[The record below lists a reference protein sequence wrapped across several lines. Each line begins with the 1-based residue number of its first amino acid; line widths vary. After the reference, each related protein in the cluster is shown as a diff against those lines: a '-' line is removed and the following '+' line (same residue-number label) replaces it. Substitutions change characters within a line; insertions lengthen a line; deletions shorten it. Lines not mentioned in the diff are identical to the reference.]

1 VQLWVAMEIIRD
13 LDSLGNYPFPV
24 VALGNFDGVH
34 LGHQAILKAAI
45 ERAHVTGGSAL
56 AVTFDP
62 LPAKVLNP
70 NRAPQ
75 LILTPE
81 DKHDLLRSFG
91 LHGVIVLTFTHELS
105 MLPPQDFVREYL
117 RRQIGAR
124 VVVVGHNVSFGHAR
138 AGNAAVMQQLG
149 RELGFETIAVGPVER
164 DGIVVSSTQ
173 VRKLITAGEMRRAA
187 ILLGRPHFLRGP
199 VVHGRERGRT
209 IGFPTANIRS
219 RTECWP
225 PDGVYATRV
234 VMEEGS
240 YPSITNIGM
249 RPTFSEPERSIEAH
263 IFEFNRDIYG
273 REVKLE
279 IAERIRPE
287 RKFDSAHALAAQI
300 AADLQRAKEILAAE
314 ELILPARDSKA

>member
-1 VQLWVAMEIIRD
+1 MEIIRD
-13 LDSLGNYPFPV
+13 LDSLKPYSFPV

-34 LGHQAILKAAI
+34 VGHQTILRAAI
-45 ERAHVTGGSAL
+45 ERARAAGGSAL

-70 NRAPQ
+70 NRAPR

-81 DKHDLLRSFG
+81 DKHELLRSFG
-91 LHGVIVLTFTHELS
+91 LDGVIVLTFSRELS
-105 MLPPQDFVREYL
+105 MVPPEAFVREYL
-117 RRQIGAR
+117 RRRIGAR

-138 AGNAAVMQQLG
+138 AGNAEVMRRLG
-149 RELGFETIAVGPVER
+149 GELGFETNVIGPIER

-173 VRKLITAGEMRRAA
+173 VREMIAMGDMKRTA

-209 IGFPTANIRS
+209 IGFPTANVQS
-219 RTECWP
+219 RTECLP

-234 VMEEGS
+234 VMEDGS

-249 RPTFSEPERSIEAH
+249 RPTFGEPERSIEAH
-263 IFEFNRDIYG
+263 IFDFDRDIYG

-287 RKFDSAHALAAQI
+287 RKFESAQALAAQI
-300 AADLQRAKEILAAE
+300 ASDLRRAKEILAA
-314 ELILPARDSKA
+314 